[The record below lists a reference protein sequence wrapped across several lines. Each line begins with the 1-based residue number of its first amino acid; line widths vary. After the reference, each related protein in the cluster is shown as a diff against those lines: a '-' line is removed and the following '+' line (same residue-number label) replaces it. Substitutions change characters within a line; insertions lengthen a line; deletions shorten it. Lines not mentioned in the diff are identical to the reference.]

1 MNADGARLD
10 RRRRGWTLAAIL
22 VVAATLRLAA
32 LTHSPP
38 GLNAD
43 EAVNGWNA
51 WCLLKTGATAAGTRW
66 PIFYHRALGESSTLF
81 LYWTMPFQWLA
92 GLSVWSTRL
101 PAAAGGVLAVWLIYR
116 VGSRWL
122 DQATGL
128 VAAGLLAVDP
138 WHVQL
143 SRWGH
148 EASISPLLV
157 LAPLALMIAARLPPV
172 TGPPRRVLA
181 LAAGLATGIACYG
194 YPAVRLALPALI
206 GLIGLGTI
214 RSWIA
219 LARTPRGLIA
229 VLLYGA
235 GVAATLGPL
244 MWSHVADAEGIS
256 RRYDA
261 YLVWNWWDGPLTRV
275 AKVMQR
281 YAAHFDP
288 AFLFVR
294 GDGYEVNHAPF
305 FGQFLPYM
313 AVPMGIGAVMALRR
327 ARRSTPARLLF
338 LGLLAYPLGDVL
350 HQHGVG
356 HALRSAPGLPFLVLV
371 AAYGAVEGGRWLRT
385 RSAGLSW
392 TAGGL
397 LGLSAI
403 ALHVLFFTG
412 YFRDYPRRPA
422 VAVAF
427 HADLA
432 RAAALLESAD
442 PRPDRVVITTRE
454 LRPDMTLPVILRFD
468 PRAWMAEPRDYR
480 AWGEWH
486 VYLSYGRYRFLYEV
500 DSLERE
506 LRKVAASAGGQRAW
520 FILWHD
526 EADAWPELG
535 APLATFGES
544 DDAPRLCV
552 YERGF

>member
-1 MNADGARLD
+1 MNAGGTRPD
-10 RRRRGWTLAAIL
+10 RRHRGWTLAAIL

-51 WCLLKTGATAAGTRW
+51 WCLLRTGATATGTRW

-81 LYWTMPFQWLA
+81 LYWTLPFQRLA

-101 PAAAGGVLAVWLIYR
+101 PAAAGGVLAVWLIYV

-122 DQATGL
+122 DDITGL

-148 EASISPLLV
+148 EASISPMLV
-157 LAPLALMIAARLPPV
+157 LAPLALMIAARLPPID
-172 TGPPRRVLA
+172 GPPRRAAA
-181 LAAGLATGIACYG
+181 LAAGLMTGIACYG
-194 YPAVRLALPALI
+194 YPAVRLAVPALIALI
-206 GLIGLGTI
+206 GLAAM
-214 RSWIA
+214 RSWLA
-219 LARTPRGLIA
+219 LARMPRGRVA
-229 VLLYGA
+229 VLLFGS
-235 GVAATLGPL
+235 GVAVTLGPL
-244 MWSHVADAEGIS
+244 VWSHIRDTDGIS

-275 AKVMQR
+275 AKVLQR

-288 AFLFVR
+288 TFLFVR
-294 GDGYEVNHAPF
+294 GDGYEVNHAPY

-313 AVPMGIGAVMALRR
+313 AVPLSVGAVLALWR
-327 ARRSTPARLLF
+327 ARRSTAARLL
-338 LGLLAYPLGDVL
+338 LAGVLAYPLGDVL

-356 HALRSAPGLPFLVLV
+356 HALRSSPGLPMLVLA
-371 AAYGAVEGGRWLRT
+371 AAYGAVEGGRWLRS
-385 RSAGLSW
+385 RSAALER
-392 TAGGL
+392 TAGVL
-397 LGLSAI
+397 LALSAI
-403 ALHVLFFTG
+403 ALHAVFYVR
-412 YFRDYPRRPA
+412 YFSDYPRRPA
-422 VAVAF
+422 VALAF

-432 RAAALLESAD
+432 RAAALLAAAD
-442 PRPDRVVITTRE
+442 PPPDRVVVTTRD
-454 LRPDMTLPVILRFD
+454 LRPDMTLPVLLRFD
-468 PRAWMAEPRDYR
+468 PRAWMSEPREYR

-486 VYLSYGRYRFLYEV
+486 VYLSYGRYRFLYE
-500 DSLERE
+500 DDALERE
-506 LRKVAASAGGQRAW
+506 LRQAAAGGRRTW
-520 FILWHD
+520 FILWRD

-535 APLATFGES
+535 TPLATFGGAS
-544 DDAPRLCV
+544 DAPRLCV
-552 YERGF
+552 YERAF